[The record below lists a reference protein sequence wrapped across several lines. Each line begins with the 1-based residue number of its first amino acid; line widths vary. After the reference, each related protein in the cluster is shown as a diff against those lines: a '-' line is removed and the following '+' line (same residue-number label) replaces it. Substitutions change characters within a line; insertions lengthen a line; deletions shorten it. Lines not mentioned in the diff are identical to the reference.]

1 MQQTQKHDNLLHV
14 HDCQTQVTKLA
25 TPVNKMFPSSHG
37 EQNRCSLVCRPKRF
51 LEMNY
56 WFYFY
61 MGGMASEW
69 REELP
74 VFDIQQKNLLKDTN
88 TASLSLISYL

>member
-1 MQQTQKHDNLLHV
+1 
-14 HDCQTQVTKLA
+14 
-25 TPVNKMFPSSHG
+25 
-37 EQNRCSLVCRPKRF
+37 
-51 LEMNY
+51 
-56 WFYFY
+56 